1 MNEAEQLEALQ
12 DRCKKDLKFLVTEV
26 FKMRRWDDALH
37 GGLVQ
42 VLEAPGDRKMI
53 LLPRGH
59 QKSTIVSVC
68 WVIQQLL
75 RDPNLRIKI
84 ISASWTLSKNIL
96 HQIKGLLEDSD
107 LKALFGSFFNRK
119 IRKTQEYCDIAQKTR
134 KTIDPSLS
142 TGGITTGKTGSHC
155 DILIFDDV
163 VAPENTT
170 TPELI
175 RKTIDGYKDTLPL
188 LDPGGIIVVIGTRYS
203 LGDLYG
209 YIIEEESQSINGHY
223 FETEEERKNWR
234 KWVK

>member
-1 MNEAEQLEALQ
+1 MDEVEQIEALQ
-12 DRCKKDLKFLVTEV
+12 ARCKNDLKFLVTEV
-26 FKMRRWDDALH
+26 FKMKRWDDQLH

-42 VLEAPGDRKMI
+42 VLEAPGDRKLI

-75 RDPNLRIKI
+75 RNPNLRVKI

-107 LKALFGSFFNRK
+107 LRTLFGVFFNRK
-119 IRKTQEYCDIAQKTR
+119 TRKTTEFCDIAQRTR
-134 KTIDPSLS
+134 KTIDPTLS

-163 VAPENTT
+163 VSPENTT

-175 RKTIDGYKDTLPL
+175 RKTIDAYKDTLPL

-209 YIIEEESQSINGHY
+209 YLIEEESQSINGHY
-223 FETEEERKNWR
+223 FETEEERKQWR

>member
-1 MNEAEQLEALQ
+1 VDEVEQIDALKE
-12 DRCKKDLKFLVTEV
+12 RCRKDLKFLVTEV
-26 FKMRRWDDALH
+26 FKRKRWDDNLH

-42 VLEAPGDRKMI
+42 VLEAPGDRKLI

-59 QKSTIVSVC
+59 QKSETVSVA

-75 RDPNLRIKI
+75 RDPNTRIKI
-84 ISASWTLSKNIL
+84 ISATWTLAKNIA

-107 LKALFGSFFNRK
+107 LKTLYGEFFNRK
-119 IRKTQEYCDIAQKTR
+119 TRKTIEYFDIAQKTR
-134 KTIDPSLS
+134 KTIDPTLS

-163 VAPENTT
+163 VAPENST

-209 YIIEEESQSINGHY
+209 YLIEEESQSINGHY
-223 FETEEERKNWR
+223 FETEEERKLWR

>member
-1 MNEAEQLEALQ
+1 MGEVEQIDALK
-12 DRCKKDLKFLVTEV
+12 DRCRQDLKFLVTEV
-26 FKMRRWDDALH
+26 FKMKRWDDSLH

-42 VLEAPGDRKMI
+42 VLEAPGDRKLI

-59 QKSTIVSVC
+59 QKSVTVSC

-75 RDPNLRIKI
+75 RDPNLRVKI
-84 ISASWTLSKNIL
+84 ISASWVLSKNIL

-107 LKALFGSFFNRK
+107 LKVLFGTFFT
-119 IRKTQEYCDIAQKTR
+119 RKTRKTREFCDIAQKTR
-134 KTIDPSLS
+134 KTIDPTLS

-209 YIIEEESQSINGHY
+209 YLIDEESQSINGYY
-223 FETEEERKNWR
+223 FKDEVERKAWR
-234 KWVK
+234 KWVKS